1 MGCGLRKIEDPDDS
15 SPGKI
20 FSTLKRPHVETK
32 TDSAYEYTLLD
43 FTLEASS
50 NSSVIRIKS
59 LLDIPSKVEEYYMRG
74 YVAAAVHPI
83 ILSTGRRKH
92 LPVSYLYRVVLYR
105 LTLSQKHT
113 ASSGERHSTLV
124 IEEWTS
130 MCETLTHESMK
141 TLLEKLLTCDGTDN
155 IPDTKGL
162 EQDSRKHAANE
173 NYKNWTERTLS
184 GQSSESGIDEEINL
198 DNEPMRDQLFQF
210 CGGGTLPKSRKNPGK
225 TLYAVF
231 NVLEN
236 DSTCCKYVEGSMSMK
251 VTRKGATISTMEADW
266 LELTTFYYKQGLSLI
281 DSFVFWETVKGD
293 QLPKLL
299 EGLFIYEEEGSR
311 VPGSNKKGNDAI
323 IVEQWTVFEDSE
335 IKMDYGP
342 LLHTL
347 AEFGWLLTCVLP
359 TPIIRYNSEGN
370 LATKQIVFLQ
380 RPILSNSTIQSSETK
395 SQKQVGNEEK
405 SKIANINIGLDT
417 TSPRSSEMGQS
428 SDEFCL
434 SSSKQGWA
442 KDGHQQFGSFS
453 GFSSSDNMLRELDDV
468 QFDQEDGVT
477 QVTCM

>member
-141 TLLEKLLTCDGTDN
+141 TLLEKINIASKRDMKFVGFLTQHSHQLLTCDGTDN

-210 CGGGTLPKSRKNPGK
+210 CGGGTLPKSRKNP
-225 TLYAVF
+225 
-231 NVLEN
+231 
-236 DSTCCKYVEGSMSMK
+236 
-251 VTRKGATISTMEADW
+251 
-266 LELTTFYYKQGLSLI
+266 
-281 DSFVFWETVKGD
+281 GD